1 MLVAFPVNAT
11 VWKALK
17 VDIIPSAL
25 RTELLKVDSRIYVL
39 HLSYVEDDSNSGAI
53 NNFKQWNISG
63 NQAIALMKLQKC
75 LFISDWRFLNSHDT
89 EKLLLLPTSSI

>member
-25 RTELLKVDSRIYVL
+25 RTELLKVDSRIYCTFPMLKMTVIVVQSTT
-39 HLSYVEDDSNSGAI
+39 LSSGTY
-53 NNFKQWNISG
+53 
-63 NQAIALMKLQKC
+63 LE
-75 LFISDWRFLNSHDT
+75 T
-89 EKLLLLPTSSI
+89 KLLL